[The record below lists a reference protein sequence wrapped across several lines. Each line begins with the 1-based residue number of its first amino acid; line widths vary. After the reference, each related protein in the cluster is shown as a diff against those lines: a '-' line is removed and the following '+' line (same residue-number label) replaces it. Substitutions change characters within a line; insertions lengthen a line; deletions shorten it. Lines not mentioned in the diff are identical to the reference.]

1 MDNNTLPA
9 VIKFATNET
18 LVKQVANFFNVSVAN
33 VTNQSEVAQENL
45 FDLYEA
51 YRTREKEQ
59 LVMYKTVAYVV
70 GTLII
75 LSNLTVVISSGLIL
89 RRGQQPKSTYLLL
102 GNVSLADTIIGFS
115 IIFGALID
123 NSMNSNPLCIF
134 QIGIFVAS
142 LPAMGWTGKTF
153 TNYRCWYVALFPRA
167 LLIVVS
173 IVVLSIITMVCVLYF
188 LILHRAVKTVDRI
201 REIKESY
208 NYNIAFVNKSFEA
221 TEAEDSSSSK
231 VEEIQTTITIAVS
244 KETLSDQAGNSFEM
258 HDLSKT
264 DEKKQGIDRCCLEK
278 MRCLSSNDVT
288 LLDYNAK

>member
-134 QIGIFVAS
+134 QI
-142 LPAMGWTGKTF
+142 
-153 TNYRCWYVALFPRA
+153 
-167 LLIVVS
+167 
-173 IVVLSIITMVCVLYF
+173 
-188 LILHRAVKTVDRI
+188 VKTVDRI

-264 DEKKQGIDRCCLEK
+264 DEKKQGIGESLA
-278 MRCLSSNDVT
+278 T
-288 LLDYNAK
+288 